1 MGELNMPKFRIP
13 VRWEMYGVKE
23 IEATNIDE
31 ACDIAW
37 NELKLADV
45 KADYVDGSFDI
56 DAELL
61 EHYNPDLTK

>member
-1 MGELNMPKFRIP
+1 
-13 VRWEMYGVKE
+13 MYGVKE